1 VLEVFKERGG
11 LYLELAN
18 QYYGQV
24 IENFDCDISIQTAIE
39 VTAGGR

>member
-1 VLEVFKERGG
+1 MFKERGG
-11 LYLELAN
+11 IHRDLAK

-24 IENFDCDISIQTAIE
+24 IENCDCDRSIQTAIE